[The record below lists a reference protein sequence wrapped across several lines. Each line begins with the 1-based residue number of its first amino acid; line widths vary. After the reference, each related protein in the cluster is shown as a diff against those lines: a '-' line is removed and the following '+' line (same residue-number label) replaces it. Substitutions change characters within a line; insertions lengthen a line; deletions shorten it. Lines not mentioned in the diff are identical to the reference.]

1 MFMDGR
7 SPYWRDERSGF
18 SGPPQ
23 YFFFFLSLSPVT
35 YRKELENGK
44 RCIAKSREIP
54 LYRWWDQ

>member
-18 SGPPQ
+18 LGLHNTFSSS
-23 YFFFFLSLSPVT
+23 SLSPVT

-44 RCIAKSREIP
+44 RCIAKSREMP
-54 LYRWWDQ
+54 FCKWWDQ